1 MGAERPR
8 NDSAS
13 RWRGGEGSAK
23 ECEKKRQAEPVS
35 FSISNGGL
43 GGTAPVTERRRR
55 GARSQNFFFPT

>member
-8 NDSAS
+8 NDSEA
-13 RWRGGEGSAK
+13 RWRGGEGAAK

-43 GGTAPVTERRRR
+43 GVTVPTERRRR
-55 GARSQNFFFPT
+55 

>member
-1 MGAERPR
+1 MGTERPR
-8 NDSAS
+8 NDSEG
-13 RWRGGEGSAK
+13 RRGGEGAAK

-55 GARSQNFFFPT
+55 GACSQNFFFPT

>member
-8 NDSAS
+8 NDSEG
-13 RWRGGEGSAK
+13 RRGVEGAAK

-43 GGTAPVTERRRR
+43 GVADPVRGRRR
-55 GARSQNFFFPT
+55 